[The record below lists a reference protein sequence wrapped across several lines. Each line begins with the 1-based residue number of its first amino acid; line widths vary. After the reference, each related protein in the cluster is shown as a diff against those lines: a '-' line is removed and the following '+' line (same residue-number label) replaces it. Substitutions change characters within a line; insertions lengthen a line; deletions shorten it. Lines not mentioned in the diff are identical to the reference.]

1 MPTIAHLS
9 DVHLS
14 PISGFTPR
22 YWSVKRALGYANWL
36 HGRRTSFAR
45 AALARITAD
54 IMAAS
59 PDHIAVTGDLVNI
72 GLPGEHIAALA
83 WLETLGPPQRVSVV
97 PGNHDVYQRLR
108 NDRGADRWASYMT
121 SDTAHD
127 IAGLHAAHCA
137 VARVGGRRD
146 GAGIGS
152 EDAPGGAPGDGPRFP
167 FLRRIGPV
175 AIIGL
180 NSAIPTPPL
189 IASGRVGSSQRA
201 RLAEMLTMLG
211 REGAF
216 RMVLVHHPPLPGQ
229 ARRTRAL
236 EDAPELA
243 GVLAECGAELVVH
256 GHNHESS
263 LVWCGG
269 KRRVPVVGV
278 PAAALAQAHGAAC
291 GRHNLYR
298 ISGPPWRIEIVGR
311 GLTAEGE
318 MVDVERHLLEPGQ

>member
-22 YWSVKRALGYANWL
+22 YWSVKRALGYANWW
-36 HGRRTSFAR
+36 HGRRPSFAR

-54 IMAAS
+54 IMAAA

-83 WLETLGPPQRVSVV
+83 WLEALGPPQRVSVV
-97 PGNHDVYQRLR
+97 PGNHDVYQRLH
-108 NDRGADRWASYMT
+108 NDRGAERWAAYMT
-121 SDTAHD
+121 SDTAYDMARHHD
-127 IAGLHAAHCA
+127 AHCA
-137 VARVGGRRD
+137 AGRVGGRTENAGPLSGDGSRD
-146 GAGIGS
+146 
-152 EDAPGGAPGDGPRFP
+152 APGDGLRFP

-175 AIIGL
+175 AIIGV
-180 NSAIPTPPL
+180 NSAVPTPPL
-189 IASGRVGSSQRA
+189 IASGRVGPHQRA
-201 RLAEMLTMLG
+201 RLAEVLTMLG

-216 RMVLVHHPPLPGQ
+216 RMVLIHHPPLPGQ
-229 ARRTRAL
+229 ARRSRAL

-243 GVLAECGAELVVH
+243 AVLAERGAELVVH
-256 GHNHESS
+256 GHNHEST
-263 LVWCGG
+263 LVWCGA

-278 PAAALAQAHGAAC
+278 PAAALAQARGAVC

-298 ISGPPWRIEIVGR
+298 IGGPPWRIELVGR
-311 GLTAEGE
+311 GLTADGA
-318 MVDVERHLLEPGQ
+318 MVDVERRLLEPGP